1 MDTLVGVVAGGIV
14 GAIAAVN
21 FIITI
26 GIGYDVSIGDV
37 FDHSIIAGVVMVG
50 ILLAGPVLGVVA
62 MRWLRRRRTS

>member
-1 MDTLVGVVAGGIV
+1 MDTLVGLVAGGIV

-26 GIGYDVSIGDV
+26 GIGYDVSIGEV
-37 FDHSIIAGVVMVG
+37 FDHSTIAGVVMVV
-50 ILLAGPVLGVVA
+50 ILVAGPVLGVVA

>member
-37 FDHSIIAGVVMVG
+37 FDHSTIAGVVMVG

>member
-26 GIGYDVSIGDV
+26 GIGYDVSIGEV
-37 FDHSIIAGVVMVG
+37 FDHSTIAGVVMVL
-50 ILLAGPVLGVVA
+50 ILLAGPVIGVVA
-62 MRWLRRRRTS
+62 MRWLRRRRTA

>member
-26 GIGYDVSIGDV
+26 GIGYDVSIGEV
-37 FDHSIIAGVVMVG
+37 FDHSTIAGVVMVS
-50 ILLAGPVLGVVA
+50 ILLAGPVIGVVA
-62 MRWLRRRRTS
+62 MRWLRRRRTA